1 MELVLSTLMLNNM
14 YKFSGSRIKRIFDFT
29 VAVLSIIILSPLMC
43 VIALAVKIGSRGPV
57 IFRQERCG
65 MNNRPFIMYKFR
77 TMVEGAERKGLG
89 YELAR
94 NDDRITRVGN
104 VLRNFSLDEIP
115 QLVNIIKGDMSLIGP
130 RPMIAAQVAALD
142 QRQMIRQQARPGISG
157 WAQVNGRNALCWSER
172 IKLDVW
178 YVENWS
184 LALDL
189 TILWK
194 TVPTVLH
201 REGLYGEDDINR
213 M

>member
-1 MELVLSTLMLNNM
+1 
-14 YKFSGSRIKRIFDFT
+14 
-29 VAVLSIIILSPLMC
+29 
-43 VIALAVKIGSRGPV
+43 
-57 IFRQERCG
+57 
-65 MNNRPFIMYKFR
+65 MYKFR
-77 TMVEGAERKGLG
+77 TMVTGAERKGLG

-115 QLVNIIKGDMSLIGP
+115 QLMNIIKGDMSLIGP
-130 RPMIAAQVAALD
+130 RPMIAAQVDALD

-157 WAQVNGRNALCWSER
+157 WAQVNGRNALSWSER
-172 IKLDVW
+172 IELDVW

-189 TILWK
+189 IILWK
-194 TVPTVLH
+194 TFPTVLR